1 MGCRGQR
8 HGKRVRVN
16 FEMKRVGIITIQKCD
31 NFGAD
36 LQAYALG
43 AKLRSMG
50 YDAENIDYLF
60 YKHPRHLGGRGERP
74 VLPISIKNKVKEF
87 LFPVVTRLRGLK
99 NRGARAERHR
109 RFDAWFIANVKVG
122 REYRSVQSLYVE
134 PPSYDVYMVGS
145 DQVWNPRLY
154 SNIKPYFLDFVPQ
167 DARCVSYA
175 SSFGISELS
184 SPVFYKYKLWLKKF
198 SYIGLREKKGAEIVD
213 AMALNAEVAHVLDPT
228 LLLTADDW
236 EKVAIRPDNAP
247 TGKYLLLY
255 DLIASQETV
264 DLARRWATQEG
275 WQVVR
280 LGDGAYGP
288 GEFAWLFAHAQSV
301 VTNSFHGTAFAILNH
316 KPFYSV
322 VPSGMTNASRIESL
336 LNTLSLQSRLMLAA
350 DYAEVG
356 MNSELDWSI
365 VAERLNDA
373 RGKSVGFL
381 RRSIDGE
388 SNLRPRTDDKFA
400 EPRACYAVWH
410 NDAKVRAG
418 STSGGAFSMLAG
430 DVLSRGGTVYGAAW
444 SNGFKAVRHI
454 GVTTFSELS
463 ALRQSKYVESDPRGA
478 IKEATAELSKGRD
491 VLFCGTPCQCAAMR
505 AAAKGIDKK
514 LVLVDFVCHGSPIAD
529 VWKSYVEEL
538 EKKYNSKLVRYEFRN
553 KDKGWNFQNI
563 AYEFA
568 TGKKKRIIPWLD
580 PYFHGFSINA
590 FLREGCYKCP
600 FAQLRRISDFTIA
613 DCWRVAASNPKY
625 DDNKGT
631 SLVLVNSDKA
641 ISLWKKLMSD
651 DVFVGGEYD
660 IDLAQSRNMAL
671 MYPPAKPGCRE
682 AFMKMFKETG
692 SFDAAAKCY
701 LSWKKTL
708 KYSLVYWVKRLGW
721 FYFKHHQ

>member
-1 MGCRGQR
+1 MI
-8 HGKRVRVN
+8 
-16 FEMKRVGIITIQKCD
+16 RVGIITIQKCD

-43 AKLRSMG
+43 AMLRSMG

-74 VLPISIKNKVKEF
+74 VLPISIKNKIKEF
-87 LFPVVTRLRGLK
+87 LFPIVMRLKSLK
-99 NRGARAERHR
+99 NRVEREERHR
-109 RFDAWFIANVKVG
+109 RFDSWFATNVKCG
-122 REYRSVQSLYVE
+122 KEYRSVQSLYDD
-134 PPSYDVYMVGS
+134 PPKYDVYMVGS

-154 SNIKPYFLDFVPQ
+154 SNIKPYFLDFAPQ
-167 DARCVSYA
+167 GARCVSYA
-175 SSFGISELS
+175 SSFGVSELNG
-184 SPVFYKYKLWLKKF
+184 PVFYRYKQWLRKF
-198 SYIGLREKKGAEIVD
+198 SHIGLREKNGAEIVD

-228 LLLTADDW
+228 LLLASSDW
-236 EKVAIRPDNAP
+236 EKVAIRPEDAP
-247 TGKYLLLY
+247 AGKYVLLY

-264 DLARRWATQEG
+264 DLARRWAAQEG

-280 LGDGAYGP
+280 IGNGAYGP

-301 VTNSFHGTAFAILNH
+301 VTNSFHGTAFAVLNH

-322 VPSGMTNASRIESL
+322 VPRGMTNAGRIESL
-336 LNTLSLQSRLMLAA
+336 VNMLSLQHRLVQASDA
-350 DYAEVG
+350 AEVSI
-356 MNSELDWSI
+356 NDELDWGA
-365 VAERLNDA
+365 VDDRLNDA
-373 RGKSVGFL
+373 LDKSVGFL
-381 RRSIDGE
+381 RRSVDGD
-388 SNLRPRTDDKFA
+388 SNSMSRADAKFSLPQA
-400 EPRACYAVWH
+400 SYAVWH
-410 NDAKVRAG
+410 GDAKVRAG
-418 STSGGAFSMLAG
+418 STSGGAFTVLASE
-430 DVLSRGGTVYGAAW
+430 VLSKGGIVYGAAW
-444 SNGFKAVRHI
+444 SDDFKLVRHV
-454 GVTTFSELS
+454 GVTSLAELP
-463 ALRQSKYVESDPRGA
+463 ALRQSKYVESDAGDV
-478 IKEATAELSKGRD
+478 IKEAKAALLDGRD
-491 VLFCGTPCQCAAMR
+491 ALFCGTPCQCAAMR
-505 AAAKGIDKK
+505 AAAKGIDEK
-514 LVLVDFVCHGSPIAD
+514 LVLVDFVCHGTPLAD
-529 VWKSYVEEL
+529 VWKSYVEGL

-563 AYEFA
+563 VYEF
-568 TGKKKRIIPWLD
+568 GSGVKKRVIPWLD

-590 FLREGCYKCP
+590 FLRDGCYKCP
-600 FAQLRRISDFTIA
+600 FAQLKRISDFTIA
-613 DCWRVAASNPKY
+613 DCWRVAASNPEY

-671 MYPPAKPGCRE
+671 MHPPAKPGCRE

>member
-1 MGCRGQR
+1 MI
-8 HGKRVRVN
+8 
-16 FEMKRVGIITIQKCD
+16 RVGIITIQKCD

-43 AKLRSMG
+43 AMLRSMG

-87 LFPVVTRLRGLK
+87 LFPIVTRLKSLK
-99 NRGARAERHR
+99 NRVARAERHR
-109 RFDAWFIANVKVG
+109 RFDAWFNANVKIG
-122 REYRSVQSLYVE
+122 REYRSVKSLYDN
-134 PPSYDVYMVGS
+134 PPKYDVYMVGS
-145 DQVWNPRLY
+145 DQVWNPRIY

-167 DARCVSYA
+167 GARCASYA
-175 SSFGISELS
+175 SSFGVSELS
-184 SPVFYKYKLWLKKF
+184 GPVFYKYKQWLKKF
-198 SYIGLREKKGAEIVD
+198 SHIGLREKNGADIVD

-228 LLLTADDW
+228 LLLAANDW
-236 EKVAIRPDNAP
+236 EKVAIRPEDAP
-247 TGKYLLLY
+247 ENKYILLY

-264 DLARRWATQEG
+264 NLARRWAAQEG

-280 LGDGAYGP
+280 IGNGAYGP

-322 VPSGMTNASRIESL
+322 VPRGMTNAGRIESL
-336 LNTLSLQSRLMLAA
+336 VNMLSLQHRLVQASDAA
-350 DYAEVG
+350 EISIND
-356 MNSELDWSI
+356 ELDWGA
-365 VAERLNDA
+365 VDDRLNDA
-373 RGKSVGFL
+373 RDKSVGFL
-381 RRSIDGE
+381 RRSVDGD
-388 SNLRPRTDDKFA
+388 SNLISRANCKFSLPQA
-400 EPRACYAVWH
+400 SYAVWH
-410 NDAKVRAG
+410 ADGDVRAD
-418 STSGGAFSMLAG
+418 STSGGAFSVLASE
-430 DVLSRGGTVYGAAW
+430 VLSKGGIVYGAAW
-444 SNGFKAVRHI
+444 SDDFKSVRHI
-454 GVTTFSELS
+454 GVTSLAELP
-463 ALRQSKYVESDPRGA
+463 AIRQSKYVESDAKGA
-478 IKEATAELSKGRD
+478 INDAKVALLDGRD

-505 AAAKGIDKK
+505 AVANGINAK
-514 LVLVDFVCHGSPIAD
+514 LVLVDFVCHGTPIAD
-529 VWKSYVEEL
+529 VWKSYVEGL
-538 EKKYNSKLVRYEFRN
+538 ERKYKSKLVRYEFRN

-563 AYEFA
+563 VYEF
-568 TGKKKRIIPWLD
+568 GSGVKKRVIPWLD
-580 PYFHGFSINA
+580 PFFHGFSINA
-590 FLREGCYKCP
+590 FLRDGCYKCP
-600 FAQLRRISDFTIA
+600 FAQLKRISDFTIA
-613 DCWRVAASNPKY
+613 DCWRVAASNPEY

-671 MYPPAKPGCRE
+671 MHPPAKPGCRE